1 MNTLLPSDISG
12 SSPPTKRQRGVPA
25 VQQVLPG
32 ELISTEPGYLR
43 GHGTFEQNGV
53 LVSTISGVVERVN
66 KLISVVPLRS
76 RYSGDVGDVVIGR
89 ISEVGNNRWKVDVN
103 AKQDAVLLLS
113 SINLPGGILRR
124 RTKEDALLMRNFFV
138 ENDLISAE
146 VQQFYHDGSMSLHT
160 RNLKYGKLQNGQF
173 LSVPAALIKRGKS
186 HFLSLPCNVD
196 VIVGNNGYIF
206 ISTSPKKGKELDG
219 GMNDSEDTKV
229 SLTSE
234 EKEIRKQERLNIC
247 RVRNSIQALADNFIA
262 IYEQTIIE
270 TFEASLHYEP
280 KEMLRPEIM
289 KEIISISSQRTDHYQ
304 RADE

>member
-1 MNTLLPSDISG
+1 M
-12 SSPPTKRQRGVPA
+12 
-25 VQQVLPG
+25 
-32 ELISTEPGYLR
+32 
-43 GHGTFEQNGV
+43 
-53 LVSTISGVVERVN
+53 
-66 KLISVVPLRS
+66 
-76 RYSGDVGDVVIGR
+76 
-89 ISEVGNNRWKVDVN
+89 
-103 AKQDAVLLLS
+103 
-113 SINLPGGILRR
+113 
-124 RTKEDALLMRNFFV
+124 
-138 ENDLISAE
+138 
-146 VQQFYHDGSMSLHT
+146 
-160 RNLKYGKLQNGQF
+160 
-173 LSVPAALIKRGKS
+173 
-186 HFLSLPCNVD
+186 D